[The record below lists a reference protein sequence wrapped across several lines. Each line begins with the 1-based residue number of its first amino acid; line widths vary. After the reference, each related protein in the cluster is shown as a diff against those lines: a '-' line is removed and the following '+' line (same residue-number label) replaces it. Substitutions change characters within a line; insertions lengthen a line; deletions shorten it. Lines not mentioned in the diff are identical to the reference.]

1 MDLVLAGP
9 SAPTPAPPHPGAKIR
24 RHRAPQS
31 PAPGSF
37 SRLLGN
43 MAPAE
48 ATPPQ
53 PPGAPGTSRAQ
64 RRPSRVACTARFASG
79 EHPGGGQAARPG
91 TASPLRGPRP
101 SAPAPQALRPH
112 RRDREPQAE
121 LQKIP
126 LDGTAAPQ
134 MPAAGTARPL
144 PPPFVPE
151 KRPSEAPEGARAF
164 QAWGCHSGRAC
175 WGAAVSALGLL
186 ARRRKAPA
194 KASTEAPESGRPLPK
209 CLRAAKATHPPGK
222 RGGGGGCGGGG
233 EGHLVITSLPT
244 GGLVSVPGVSR
255 RRGVGGGGGGEEV
268 GGGGGA
274 GYPARLSVLPNRK
287 SYISCNHYE
296 MFLISLVFVCSMCG
310 PRQPLASLS
319 GPGTGTPLLPRSGGE
334 GWRRTSVAVPG
345 TLVAS

>member
-53 PPGAPGTSRAQ
+53 PPGAPGASRAQ

-222 RGGGGGCGGGG
+222 RGGGGVWRRRGGTPCHHVAAHWWTGVCPRGVETAGGGG
-233 EGHLVITSLPT
+233 WGWRWR
-244 GGLVSVPGVSR
+244 GGWGGR
-255 RRGVGGGGGGEEV
+255 RR
-268 GGGGGA
+268 
-274 GYPARLSVLPNRK
+274 RLPCEA
-287 SYISCNHYE
+287 ISASEQKIVH
-296 MFLISLVFVCSMCG
+296 FL
-310 PRQPLASLS
+310 QPL
-319 GPGTGTPLLPRSGGE
+319 
-334 GWRRTSVAVPG
+334 
-345 TLVAS
+345 

>member
-164 QAWGCHSGRAC
+164 QAWGCHSGPAC

-222 RGGGGGCGGGG
+222 RGGGGGVAAAGRDTLSSRRCPLVDWCLSQGCRDGGGW
-233 EGHLVITSLPT
+233 V
-244 GGLVSVPGVSR
+244 GVEVER
-255 RRGVGGGGGGEEV
+255 RL
-268 GGGGGA
+268 GGA
-274 GYPARLSVLPNRK
+274 AAQATLRGYQCFRTENRTFPATIMR
-287 SYISCNHYE
+287 C
-296 MFLISLVFVCSMCG
+296 F
-310 PRQPLASLS
+310 
-319 GPGTGTPLLPRSGGE
+319 
-334 GWRRTSVAVPG
+334 
-345 TLVAS
+345 